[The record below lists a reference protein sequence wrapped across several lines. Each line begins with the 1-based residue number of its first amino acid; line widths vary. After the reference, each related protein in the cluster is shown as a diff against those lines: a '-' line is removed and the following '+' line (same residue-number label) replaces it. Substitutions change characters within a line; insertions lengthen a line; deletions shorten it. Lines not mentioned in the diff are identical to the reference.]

1 MADPVQLI
9 RRKPSDAMFEQAC
22 AIVTEYVNDPESG
35 WDRERRDR
43 VRKILNNWQ
52 LELFANEQHAA
63 HDSEKS

>member
-1 MADPVQLI
+1 MVKPVALI
-9 RRKPSDAMFEQAC
+9 RRKVTDAMFEAAC
-22 AIVTEYVNDPESG
+22 ATVTDYVNDPESG
-35 WDRERRDR
+35 WDAQRRER